1 MQQPVVWLVE
11 DETSIA
17 DTLIYML
24 QQEGFAVKAFERGLP
39 VLEAARRQV
48 PALAILDV
56 GLPDISG
63 FELCRQLLAQHPSL
77 PVLFL
82 TARSDEVDKLLG
94 LEMGADDYVAKPFS
108 PREVC
113 ARVRTILRRM
123 QKSAA
128 PSATLRIG
136 QFELNEPA
144 ARISWCGEALP
155 LTRYEFLLL
164 KTLLQA
170 PGRVFSRQQLMDKV
184 WGEDGDSFDRTVDT
198 HIKTL
203 RAKLRAVNEELS
215 PIAVWATVW
224 AFTDA
229 HWDAAIAGVL
239 PDRGHRRVVCA
250 VDLCSG
256 SKARRAQGNRGHVNR
271 YRDPAG

>member
-1 MQQPVVWLVE
+1 MQQPLIWLVE
-11 DETSIA
+11 DEISIA

-24 QQEGFAVKAFERGLP
+24 QQEGFAVKAFGRGLP
-39 VLEAARRQV
+39 ALDKAQHQL

-63 FELCRQLLAQHPSL
+63 FELCRQLLARHPSL

-123 QKSAA
+123 QKSSA
-128 PSATLRIG
+128 PSDIVRVG

-144 ARISWCGEALP
+144 ARICWCDEPLT

-164 KTLLQA
+164 KTFLLA

-184 WGEDGDSFDRTVDT
+184 WGDEGDSFDRTVDT

-203 RAKLRAVNEELS
+203 RAKLRAVNDQLS
-215 PIAVWATVW
+215 PIST
-224 AFTDA
+224 
-229 HWDAAIAGVL
+229 H
-239 PDRGHRRVVCA
+239 RGMGYS
-250 VDLCSG
+250 L
-256 SKARRAQGNRGHVNR
+256 GHC
-271 YRDPAG
+271 